1 MSSNKEVLLAWS
13 HCFITYFRDDEVE
26 THIWNMK
33 SYKLNFDKIQA
44 KFMQAEGNILRSV
57 TRKLMKP
64 IWNKE

>member
-1 MSSNKEVLLAWS
+1 
-13 HCFITYFRDDEVE
+13 
-26 THIWNMK
+26 MK